1 MEVSAGTW
9 NRNNRIG
16 GELVSWQR
24 SSEHSVIYQHGWYRN
39 TKLNNDSRQEVQPR
53 VYCSQ
58 LACNGFVHMEKSLP
72 AFWPILRPPRQRR
85 PASHET
91 THASWPLFSGC
102 QRAGRC
108 HESRRGRITAETLS
122 LPLWRLCNSRRAL
135 VHLRP
140 FLLNNNKNTGE
151 GAAEQRNGFLS
162 SSEHRSSRWSDACER
177 SVSPR

>member
-39 TKLNNDSRQEVQPR
+39 TKLNNDSRHEVQPR

-85 PASHET
+85 PASHQT

-102 QRAGRC
+102 QRADGATKAG
-108 HESRRGRITAETLS
+108 EEELRRKRFHFHFGACVTADELS
-122 LPLWRLCNSRRAL
+122 FTS
-135 VHLRP
+135 
-140 FLLNNNKNTGE
+140 LL
-151 GAAEQRNGFLS
+151 S
-162 SSEHRSSRWSDACER
+162 C
-177 SVSPR
+177 